1 MNFLDIFMSLAF
13 VLFMVFIFKGYHQSK
28 LAQRENKENSQKDF

>member
-1 MNFLDIFMSLAF
+1 MSIAF

-28 LAQRENKENSQKDF
+28 LEQRENKENTKKDS